1 MEQKLMDSPARIIC
15 APEIKQSYAL
25 TALEGD
31 GLFEG
36 YASLFNIVDL
46 GNDIVAAGAFSETIG
61 KRGARGVKMLWQHNA
76 AEPIGVWLSIEEDLR
91 GLKVRGRLNLD
102 VAKAREVYSLMR
114 EGSVDGLS
122 IGFRAQKAVRDSKNG
137 LRRLEKLDLWEIS
150 VVTFPMLPQARV
162 NAVKRGNYSTGGIVN
177 PSSIAASGV
186 KRALRE
192 AANILI

>member
-1 MEQKLMDSPARIIC
+1 
-15 APEIKQSYAL
+15 
-25 TALEGD
+25 
-31 GLFEG
+31 
-36 YASLFNIVDL
+36 
-46 GNDIVAAGAFSETIG
+46 
-61 KRGARGVKMLWQHNA
+61 MLWQHNA

-102 VAKAREVYSLMR
+102 IAKAREVYSLMR

-122 IGFRAQKAVRDSKNG
+122 IGFRAQKAVRDRKNG